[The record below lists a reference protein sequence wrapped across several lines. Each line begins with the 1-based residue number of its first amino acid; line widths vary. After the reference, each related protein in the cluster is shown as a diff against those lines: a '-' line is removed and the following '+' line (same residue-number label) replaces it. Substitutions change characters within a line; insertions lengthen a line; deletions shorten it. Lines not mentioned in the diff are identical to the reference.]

1 MKVVLIKDVK
11 GSGKA
16 GDIIDAKDGYAQ
28 NYLIKNGLAKP
39 ANASALNENKAQKA
53 AKEFHH
59 QELLKANKELR
70 DKIHGTKIAL
80 AVKTGA
86 NGKFFGSI
94 TNKEIAD
101 KLESLG
107 MSIDKKKIVLNSNIK
122 NLGSYEVT
130 IKISPEETAKIT
142 LEVISD

>member
-16 GDIIDAKDGYAQ
+16 GDIIEAKDGYAQ

-59 QELLKANKELR
+59 QEMLKANKELR
-70 DKIHGTKIAL
+70 DKVHGTKVTL

-101 KLESLG
+101 KLSSLG
-107 MSIDKKKIVLNSNIK
+107 YDIDKKKIILNSNIK
-122 NLGSYEVT
+122 NLGSFEVT

-142 LEVISD
+142 LEVVNA